1 MFNRTPRWNWLALFA
16 LGNLLFWIAV
26 ALAVGVLATDK
37 VDLGV
42 ESFIRTR
49 QATVVAI
56 WGKARLEPAVSPAVP
71 KATAQIPEP
80 TRPVMLAEWPPAQ
93 PTTMDGWP
101 QAPVPAPHVE
111 ATATIASIAGLV
123 VPTSQPV
130 VAGVS
135 SPLLVSDPDPASMAR
150 IDAEMRRSAVGRPV
164 QIRYSEATL
173 NHEVATLL
181 ASHPDLPYQNLH
193 VDLKRDRVI
202 LSGSLAVMGFQVN
215 AEVEGAVVAR
225 ECLPQAEIERISVA
239 GIVTPGFVRDSIK
252 NVIAESL
259 SWYPA
264 DYPLCLEQI
273 VLEED
278 WVTIYGYRR

>member
-1 MFNRTPRWNWLALFA
+1 MFNRTPRWNWLFLFA

-26 ALAVGVLATDK
+26 AVAVGVLATDK

-49 QATVVAI
+49 QATVVAF
-56 WGKARLEPAVSPAVP
+56 WGKARSEPAVSPAMP
-71 KATAQIPEP
+71 KATAQMPQP
-80 TRPVMLAEWPPAQ
+80 TRPIVLAEWPPAQ
-93 PTTMDGWP
+93 PTPTDGWS
-101 QAPVPAPHVE
+101 QAPAPTPHVE
-111 ATATIASIAGLV
+111 ATAAIASTTALV
-123 VPTSQPV
+123 VPTSQPA

-150 IDAEMRRSAVGRPV
+150 IDAEMGRSAVGRPV

-173 NHEVATLL
+173 NREVATLL
-181 ASHPDLPYQNLH
+181 SRYPDLPYQNVH
-193 VDLKRDRVI
+193 VDLRRDHVV
-202 LSGSLAVMGFQVN
+202 LTGSMMVMGFQVN
-215 AEVEGAVVAR
+215 AEVEGTVVAR
-225 ECLPQAEIERISVA
+225 DCLPQAEIERISVA
-239 GIVTPGFVRDSIK
+239 GIVTPGFVRDNIK

-278 WVTIYGYRR
+278 WVTIYGSRR